1 MKARQ
6 EGGRWLRRSVVVVV
20 VVDVEM
26 GRRRRSGQEVE
37 LVKLGLERKAG
48 VRVVHI
54 KVDGAAQMWVVNE
67 TTSKE
72 SMCVASNRWE
82 EWMVM
87 MGC

>member
-1 MKARQ
+1 
-6 EGGRWLRRSVVVVV
+6 
-20 VVDVEM
+20 M

-48 VRVVHI
+48 VRVVVHI